1 MKKLLLSALVLF
13 LFINI
18 KLKAQD
24 VQWASKVIEFS
35 SELDETQFSTK
46 QLLGKPNVYPWGEG
60 SPNAWTPSRPNKKE
74 FIKVGFDNPRP
85 IRQIAI
91 AESYNPST
99 LSKIFFYDEAGNEY
113 LMITREPVII
123 NQPGRFL
130 RLFTELTD
138 YNVAAVKLEFDGDAV
153 PGYYSIDAIGIT
165 DSDEPIDLQL
175 ETVPNV
181 KEDLTAEKLDDRVNS
196 PYEELKPVLS
206 PTGKQLFFGRKFH
219 PENVGGV
226 EDYEDIWVS
235 DLDTVTNEWKQARN
249 MGEPLNTEGPNWVSS
264 ITPDG
269 NTLVMLLGNKM
280 DEKRKRLISGVS
292 MSSREGDGWSE
303 PKAQE
308 IDDYYNVSEKANFYL
323 ANNRKT
329 LLMSIERE
337 DTYGARDLYV
347 SFLKRDGTW
356 TAPMNLGATV
366 NSAAE
371 ETSPFLAPDDKTLF
385 FSSAGYVG
393 FGKSDIYM
401 TQRLDDTWQ
410 NWSEPLNMGPQVN
423 SEGEDLFFTMPA
435 EGNFAYYTKEDSVGD
450 MNIFR
455 LEMPLFYEI
464 DPIITITGRVLDAE
478 TQEPLAAVVSY
489 ETLEDGKEVGR
500 VETDPVTG
508 EYKIALP
515 AGKEYQ
521 YIVKIDGYL
530 PISENVDL
538 TNQRESKSFNNDM
551 ILMPVQEKA
560 EIVLNNVFFNFDS
573 YALLPKSK
581 SELDRMVEVM
591 KDNPSID
598 VSIIGHT
605 DNIGTEEYNLG
616 LSKKRAKSVV
626 DYLAANGISMERLSF
641 EGKGELYPDVPNTSS
656 ENRAQNRRVNFK
668 VD

>member
-1 MKKLLLSALVLF
+1 
-13 LFINI
+13 
-18 KLKAQD
+18 
-24 VQWASKVIEFS
+24 
-35 SELDETQFSTK
+35 
-46 QLLGKPNVYPWGEG
+46 
-60 SPNAWTPSRPNKKE
+60 
-74 FIKVGFDNPRP
+74 
-85 IRQIAI
+85 
-91 AESYNPST
+91 
-99 LSKIFFYDEAGNEY
+99 
-113 LMITREPVII
+113 
-123 NQPGRFL
+123 
-130 RLFTELTD
+130 
-138 YNVAAVKLEFDGDAV
+138 
-153 PGYYSIDAIGIT
+153 
-165 DSDEPIDLQL
+165 
-175 ETVPNV
+175 
-181 KEDLTAEKLDDRVNS
+181 
-196 PYEELKPVLS
+196 
-206 PTGKQLFFGRKFH
+206 
-219 PENVGGV
+219 
-226 EDYEDIWVS
+226 
-235 DLDTVTNEWKQARN
+235 
-249 MGEPLNTEGPNWVSS
+249 
-264 ITPDG
+264 
-269 NTLVMLLGNKM
+269 MLLGNKY
-280 DEKRKRLISGVS
+280 DEKKKRLISGVS

-329 LLMSIERE
+329 LLMSIERD

-366 NSAAE
+366 NSASE

-478 TQEPLAAVVSY
+478 TQQPLAAVVSY

-530 PISENVDL
+530 PISENIDL

-581 SELDRMVEVM
+581 SELDRMVDVM

-626 DYLAANGISMERLSF
+626 DYLVANGISVERLSF
-641 EGKGELYPDVPNTSS
+641 EGKGELYPEVPNTSK